1 MLKDILA
8 KTNPEISLTQHTE
21 EALNI
26 CKELKERYHEVIESE
41 DFRYRSYISVLF
53 HDMGKISENFQSMI
67 LNRNFDESI
76 RHEFLSGML
85 LFALDAKYYQGNP
98 ESLAAVFSHHKN
110 FDHEIFSRE
119 QAEKEIKLNSDL
131 VSEFLDF
138 CAKKGFKT
146 PANKDDYSRFFSQKH
161 YSELY
166 KIFDA
171 AFLGTI
177 KRKNNNRE
185 DYIKYKAILTISD
198 WLSSASR
205 TLPAPLNYTKDDLAT
220 KIINKLKKEKKE
232 EIAKNFSFRK
242 FQEES
247 FVKENVLAI
256 APTGSG
262 KTEASLIW
270 ALQKDSIGKIIYLL
284 PTRVTSNAIY
294 KRLSEYFGE
303 NNTALVHSSALLFQ
317 KDFHGDYDYSEYL
330 LDKIFL
336 KNISV
341 GTVDQILT
349 MGFNLGFWEAKTF
362 NMTKSRVI
370 IDEIHFY
377 TPYTL
382 GLIIAT
388 IKYLTENFGTTFY
401 IMSAT
406 MPEKLKKLL
415 TKTLSSNLKIIND
428 QELLDQARN
437 IFETRDNFLDEID
450 EEIQQHLQNKEKV
463 LIIVNTVDEAIRLY
477 DKYKD
482 IDFSP
487 VCYHSK
493 FINKDKIEK
502 EKIILEHEQNN
513 SPALLI
519 TTQVAEV
526 SLDIDY
532 DILFTENAP
541 IDALIQRAGRVNRK
555 RKKENTK
562 IVVCKHR
569 EVSEKF
575 VYPVPEILSN
585 TFEELQKR
593 SGERISEQR
602 LNSII
607 DKVYEN
613 IDIENR
619 EDFKKGCRIY
629 RDIQDKLHQ
638 IFDNNADNDEIYTRE
653 GMDSIDIIPWQFME
667 ELEQASPSEK
677 HKYLVSVRKWQ
688 YQKRNHKK
696 DKDGFEYLDIVY
708 SFEKGI
714 EFKKES
720 DADKI
725 L

>member
-8 KTNPEISLTQHTE
+8 KTNPKISLTQHTE

-26 CKELKERYHEVIESE
+26 CQELKERYHEIIESE
-41 DFRYRSYISVLF
+41 DFWYRSYISVLF

-67 LNRNFDESI
+67 LDRNFDENI

-85 LFALDAKYYQGNP
+85 LFALDVKYYHGNP

-119 QAEKEIKLNSDL
+119 QAEKEINLQSDL
-131 VSEFLDF
+131 VSEFIEF
-138 CAKKGFKT
+138 CYEKGFKNHL
-146 PANKDDYSRFFSQKH
+146 NKDEYSKFISRTPYAKLYEYFSK
-161 YSELY
+161 YL
-166 KIFDA
+166 K
-171 AFLGTI
+171 TI
-177 KRKNNNRE
+177 EGRDNNRE

-220 KIINKLKKEKKE
+220 KIVNKLKLEKKE
-232 EIAKNFSFRK
+232 DIAKFFSFRK

-247 FVKENVLAI
+247 LVKENVLAI

-270 ALQKDSIGKIIYLL
+270 ASQKDSIGKIIYLL

-294 KRLSEYFGE
+294 RRLSEYFGE
-303 NNTALVHSSALLFQ
+303 NNTALVHSSAFLFQ
-317 KDFHGDYDYSEYL
+317 KDFHGDYDSSEYL

-362 NMTKSRVI
+362 NMTNSRVI

-388 IKYLTENFGTTFY
+388 IKYLTKNFHTTFY

-406 MPEKLKKLL
+406 MPEKLKNLL
-415 TKTLSSNLKIIND
+415 AKTLGENLKIISD
-428 QELLDQARN
+428 TELLDQARN
-437 IFETRDNFLDEID
+437 VFEVRDNFLDEID
-450 EEIQQHLQNKEKV
+450 EEIQQHLRNKEKV

-477 DKYKD
+477 EKY

-493 FINKDKIEK
+493 FINKDKFEK
-502 EKIILEHEQNN
+502 ERIISEHEQSN

-555 RKKENTK
+555 RKKKNTK

-575 VYPVPEILSN
+575 VYKVPKILSN
-585 TFEELQKR
+585 TFEELRKR
-593 SGERISEQR
+593 NGQRISEQE
-602 LNSII
+602 LNTII

-613 IDIENR
+613 VDIENQ
-619 EDFKKGCRIY
+619 EDFKKGLKIY
-629 RDIQDKLHQ
+629 TEVQNERLHQ
-638 IFDNNADNDEIYTRE
+638 IFDNNANNDEIYTRE
-653 GMDSIDIIPWQFME
+653 GMDSVDIIPWQFME
-667 ELEQASPSEK
+667 ELEYASPLEK

-688 YQKRNHKK
+688 YQNRNRKK
-696 DKDGFEYLDIVY
+696 DKDGFEYLDVVY
-708 SFEKGI
+708 SFKKGI
-714 EFKKES
+714 EFKKKTEEFF
-720 DADKI
+720 
-725 L
+725 